1 MITYTYWLIAFG
13 LALMIMLLVGA
24 KFKQWRT
31 ATVVAVVLLIGAWAA
46 YYFHFQQL
54 FVKQWGGVMS
64 VTVPDGQRH
73 LNATWKDNHLW
84 IENYDPKSNV
94 CIFTEFSKGNMLQG
108 KVIIKNCNPAAM
120 GE

>member
-31 ATVVAVVLLIGAWAA
+31 ATVLAVVLLIGAWAA
-46 YYFHFQQL
+46 YSFHFQQL

-94 CIFTEFSKGNMLQG
+94 CI
-108 KVIIKNCNPAAM
+108 
-120 GE
+120 